1 MQVTFMHPLHARR
14 GAMRGLAVAAALMLA
29 PTAAQAQSL
38 PDALALTYDTNPTLA
53 AERAR
58 VRAQDESFVQ
68 ARSSALPSVTGN
80 ISVGT
85 SDTERS
91 GDPDFGAFLPLN
103 STSDTISY
111 SLSATQNLFRGGRT
125 GAAMDQALA
134 NILSARAQLLSTE
147 QNVLLSAVSA
157 FMDVRRDEAILVI
170 RANNVQVLERQLQA
184 SRDRFEVGEIT
195 RTDVSQAEARLAGA
209 RSEYAAAQAAL
220 ATSRATYEQVV
231 GQAPGTLEPEPP
243 LPALPAT
250 LEEAWELAMDANPD
264 VMAAAFSEEA
274 AQASVRGAKGAML
287 PTVSV
292 STTAQHQRSFNP
304 SGPFDFSEETEL
316 STWNEGISVQG
327 RVSVPLFSGNALSS
341 SLRQARQSESG
352 ARLQLR
358 DAERRAREA
367 VSTAWSAYLASLSQT
382 ASSAEQVRANELAYE
397 GVEAEAA
404 VGLRTTLD
412 VLNAEQELLNARL
425 ALVQAQRNGY
435 VAGFRVLQS
444 IGAVNA
450 LNLNLDVELYDPA
463 VNLSS
468 VRRRYLGIGLL
479 E

>member
-1 MQVTFMHPLHARR
+1 
-14 GAMRGLAVAAALMLA
+14 MLA
-29 PTAAQAQSL
+29 PSARGGLARFLAAVTILAWPAPAFAQNL
-38 PDALALTYDTNPTLA
+38 TDALALAYETNPTLS

-58 VRAQDESFVQ
+58 LRGQDESFVQ
-68 ARSSALPSVTGN
+68 ARSQALPSLTAN
-80 ISVGT
+80 LQAGT
-85 SDTERS
+85 SDTSRS
-91 GDPDFGAFLPLN
+91 GDPDFGNLLP
-103 STSDTISY
+103 SSSVVDSVGY

-134 NILSARAQLLSTE
+134 NILAARAQLLSTE
-147 QNVLLSAVSA
+147 QNVLLAAVTA
-157 FMDVRRDEAILVI
+157 FMDVRRDEAILAI
-170 RANNVQVLERQLQA
+170 RANNVAVLERQLDA

-220 ATSRATYEQVV
+220 ATSRATYEQVI

-243 LPALPAT
+243 LPPLPAD
-250 LEEAWELAMDANPD
+250 LEEAFALAMDANPD
-264 VMAAAFSEEA
+264 VMAASFAEEA
-274 AQASVRGAKGAML
+274 ARASVRGAKGAML
-287 PTVSV
+287 PTVSL
-292 STTAQHQRSFNP
+292 SASHQYGDSYR
-304 SGPFDFSEETEL
+304 SGPFEYDGDPTWSE
-316 STWNEGISVQG
+316 STSVTG
-327 RVSVPLFSGNALSS
+327 RVSIPLYSGNALSS
-341 SLRQARQSESG
+341 SVRQARQNESS

-367 VSTAWSAYLASLSQT
+367 VSSAWSAYLASISQT
-382 ASSAEQVRANELAYE
+382 ESSSEQVRANELAYE

-412 VLNAEQELLNARL
+412 VLNAEQELLNSRL
-425 ALVQAQRNGY
+425 ALVQSQRNAYIAGY
-435 VAGFRVLQS
+435 RVLQS

-450 LNLNLDVELYDPA
+450 LSLDLNVEVYDPS

-468 VRRRYLGIGLL
+468 IRRRYLGIGLL